1 MKSARPAHTH
11 PPSGD
16 VVNQAAEWI
25 VRLSDDDLTLAD
37 LAALQA
43 EFEQWQQTS
52 PHHAEAAR
60 KMLAVIEQSKW
71 IRTTAHPASAHAA
84 MEASLTKKRRNTR
97 VRKLGAMLVV
107 IVTLTLPAW
116 IFFQHYPPAYLL
128 ADVRTGTGQWHT
140 QTLADNSTITLN
152 SASAVNFD
160 FDATQRNLELVH
172 GEMLIDVTTD
182 PARPFQVKTRHGWIR
197 ALGTRF
203 IVNLDNETTTLTMLE
218 SKAAVMLH
226 APDRQRQTDNTAE
239 TLTLDAGQRVQFSNR
254 RFSGIETVNIREIA
268 DAWKFRHLVVE
279 NRPLT
284 EVLDE
289 LSRYRTGLIHYNTQA
304 LEHMKVSAVLPLD
317 DIDTALY
324 LLTRSF
330 PIQVRKMTP
339 WLIMVESDAT
349 TH

>member
-1 MKSARPAHTH
+1 MKSARPAHTR
-11 PPSGD
+11 PPSND

-71 IRTTAHPASAHAA
+71 IRTTAHPAAAHAT
-84 MEASLTKKRRNTR
+84 MEASLAKKRRTTR
-97 VRKLGAMLVV
+97 ARKLGAML
-107 IVTLTLPAW
+107 ILIAALALPAW

-140 QTLADNSTITLN
+140 RALTDNSTITLN
-152 SASAVNFD
+152 STSAANFH

-172 GEMLIDVTTD
+172 GEILIDVSAD
-182 PARPFQVKTRHGWIR
+182 PIRPFQVKTRHGRIR

-203 IVNLDNETTTLTMLE
+203 IVHLDDETTTLTMLE
-218 SKAAVMLH
+218 SKAAVTRH
-226 APDRQRQTDNTAE
+226 APDRQRQTGNTAE

-254 RFSGIETVNIREIA
+254 WIGAIENVNIREIS

-279 NRPLT
+279 NRPLP

-330 PIQVRKMTP
+330 PIQVHTITP
-339 WLIMVESDAT
+339 WLVIVEANT
-349 TH
+349 RH